1 MAGRDT
7 VEKAVRSDIEE
18 LGDLAGVEPTLAATA
33 LKLAQ
38 AIDQGGG
45 EDGRMLPALT
55 RELRITMKALV
66 DGRGG
71 GEGDDDADLGTP
83 T

>member
-71 GEGDDDADLGTP
+71 GEDDDDADLGTP